1 MGLLCGE
8 QGSWALFG
16 VFSATDALGF
26 FLLCLRAH
34 RHTLT
39 FIAFVKLSMHRKSI
53 SVMFP
58 PLRWTEETLATW
70 PMFSEP
76 YVTL

>member
-1 MGLLCGE
+1 MELLCGE
-8 QGSWALFG
+8 QGSQALFG

-34 RHTLT
+34 RHPLT